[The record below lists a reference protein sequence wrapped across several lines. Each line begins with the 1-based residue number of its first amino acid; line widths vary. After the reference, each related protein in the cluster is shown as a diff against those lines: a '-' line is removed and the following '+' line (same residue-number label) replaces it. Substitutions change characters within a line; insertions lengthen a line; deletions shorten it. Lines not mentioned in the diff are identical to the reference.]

1 METFFRN
8 KKIVNLINKWKV
20 HLIIITIV
28 AIAIG
33 AFISS
38 PIVITPK
45 FKSLAIIYP
54 VNTYTYSKE
63 STTEQMLQVLN
74 SNDIKEKMLAAFDL
88 LKHYKIDPKEPQYYT
103 YFLDEYNS
111 NVNINKTEY
120 ESVEITVLDK
130 NSKIACQMVDSIIK
144 FYDDKIASL
153 HKRKQKEVIEISR
166 AEFVKKKHEL
176 DSLESIV
183 KNYRQNYGIMNYNSQ
198 VLEATKGEFAGNN
211 QAKELFKNLQEYGVD
226 YQRLDSMLYNVRKE
240 VISDKY
246 MLEVA
251 YREYNKH
258 ISYSQIISTPYP
270 ADKKSYPIRWIVV
283 AITVITSLIFSIIVI
298 AVIESKQKA

>member
-130 NSKIACQMVDSIIK
+130 NSKIACQMVDSIVK

-166 AEFVKKKHEL
+166 VEFEKKKHEL
-176 DSLESIV
+176 DSLESLV

-240 VISDKY
+240 VIDDKH

>member
-8 KKIVNLINKWKV
+8 KKIINLLNKWKI

-74 SNDIKEKMLAAFDL
+74 SNDINEKMLKAFDL
-88 LKHYKIDPKEPQYYT
+88 EKHYKIDTLESQHYT

-111 NVNINKTEY
+111 NVNISKTEY

-130 NSKIACQMVDSIIK
+130 NPKIACQMVDSIVK

-166 AEFVKKKHEL
+166 VEYEKKKKEL
-176 DSLESIV
+176 DSLEGIV

-198 VLEATKGEFAGNN
+198 VLEATKGEFTGNAS
-211 QAKELFKNLQEYGVD
+211 AKKLFKNLQDYGVD

-240 VISDKY
+240 VIYDKY

-258 ISYSQIISTPYP
+258 ISYSQVISTPYP
-270 ADKKSYPIRWIVV
+270 ADKKSYPARWLVV
-283 AITVITSLIFSIIVI
+283 AVTVIASLIFSIIVV

>member
-211 QAKELFKNLQEYGVD
+211 QTKELFKNLQEYGVD
-226 YQRLDSMLYNVRKE
+226 YQRLDPMLYNVRKE
-240 VISDKY
+240 VIDDKH

>member
-130 NSKIACQMVDSIIK
+130 NSKIACQMVDSIVK

-240 VISDKY
+240 VIYGKY

>member
-130 NSKIACQMVDSIIK
+130 NSKIACQMVDSIVK

-166 AEFVKKKHEL
+166 VEFEKKKHEL
-176 DSLESIV
+176 DSLESLV

-226 YQRLDSMLYNVRKE
+226 YQRLDPMLYNVRKE
-240 VISDKY
+240 VIDDKH

>member
-130 NSKIACQMVDSIIK
+130 NSKIACQMVDSIVK

>member
-166 AEFVKKKHEL
+166 VEFEKKKHEL
-176 DSLESIV
+176 DSLESLV

-211 QAKELFKNLQEYGVD
+211 QTKELFKNLQEYGVD
-226 YQRLDSMLYNVRKE
+226 YQRLDPMLYNVRKE
-240 VISDKY
+240 VIDDKH

>member
-130 NSKIACQMVDSIIK
+130 NSKIACQMVDSIVK

-211 QAKELFKNLQEYGVD
+211 QTKELFKNLQEYGVD

-240 VISDKY
+240 VIYDKY

>member
-130 NSKIACQMVDSIIK
+130 NPKIACQMVDSIIK

-226 YQRLDSMLYNVRKE
+226 YQRLDPMLYNVRKE
-240 VISDKY
+240 VIDDKH

>member
-130 NSKIACQMVDSIIK
+130 NSKIACQMVDSIVK

-226 YQRLDSMLYNVRKE
+226 YQRLDPMLYNVRKE
-240 VISDKY
+240 VIDDKH

>member
-130 NSKIACQMVDSIIK
+130 NSKIACQMVDSIVK

-211 QAKELFKNLQEYGVD
+211 QTKELFKNLQEYGVD
-226 YQRLDSMLYNVRKE
+226 YQRLDPMLYNVRKE
-240 VISDKY
+240 VIDDKH

>member
-240 VISDKY
+240 VIYDKY

>member
-130 NSKIACQMVDSIIK
+130 NSKIACQMVDSIVK

-240 VISDKY
+240 VIDDKH

>member
-130 NSKIACQMVDSIIK
+130 NSKIACQMVDSIVK

-240 VISDKY
+240 VLLDKY

>member
-166 AEFVKKKHEL
+166 VEFEKKKHEL

-226 YQRLDSMLYNVRKE
+226 YQRLDPMLYNVRKE
-240 VISDKY
+240 VIDDKH

>member
-240 VISDKY
+240 VIDDKH
-246 MLEVA
+246 MLE
-251 YREYNKH
+251 
-258 ISYSQIISTPYP
+258 ICLLYS
-270 ADKKSYPIRWIVV
+270 
-283 AITVITSLIFSIIVI
+283 L
-298 AVIESKQKA
+298 